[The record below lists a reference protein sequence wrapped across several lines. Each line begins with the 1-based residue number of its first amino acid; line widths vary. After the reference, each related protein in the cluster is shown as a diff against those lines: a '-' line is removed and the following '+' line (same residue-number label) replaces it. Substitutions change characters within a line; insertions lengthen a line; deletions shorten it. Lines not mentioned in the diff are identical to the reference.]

1 MRSKYRLT
9 QYIFR
14 FAEALF
20 KQLESDQ
27 RRWGDEWRQRPKEG
41 QEDRIYCRFEQYWVE
56 YSRDQMPIPWLK
68 IAGLAMIAW
77 VRDNY
82 PETAGTSF
90 LKDKR
95 YVDPD

>member
-9 QYIFR
+9 QFIFK
-14 FAEALF
+14 FAEALY
-20 KQLESDQ
+20 KQLETDQ

-41 QEDRIYCRFEQYWVE
+41 QEDRIYSRLEQYWVE
-56 YSRDQMPIPWLK
+56 FSREGMPIPWLK

-82 PETAGTSF
+82 PETV
-90 LKDKR
+90 DKK
-95 YVDPD
+95 YVGLD